1 MQPKEEETKRRTPDE
16 INKEKERIYNA
27 LLKKSPLP
35 IKEIYIKL
43 SKKFPE
49 STIHFERTNKKV
61 LNPEYRKKV
70 SKYIQIHI
78 HNKGEDKK
86 RPTLCEEKKVFRL
99 NKDDK
104 VWKIPAKKFME
115 WYWFEWEK
123 QVHSYYFATPR
134 TYKIKTEIFDNIIR
148 KEILEKFGEEYI
160 KNKKEIEKLLKEAE
174 KIMCWIEIFPNVKE
188 GYKGLY
194 SSGDFIQYIV
204 DSLCK
209 GKNVARNLF
218 IITDHVLVPVLQKI
232 EDLFFFGTDDSEKTE
247 INVYRI
253 LRRKLSEKG
262 LAELPEEY
270 EKHIKGKIFEKVLK
284 MTHNK
289 EIGDID

>member
-1 MQPKEEETKRRTPDE
+1 MHLRNKRRTIEE
-16 INKEKERIYNA
+16 IDKEKKKIYKA
-27 LLKKSPLP
+27 LLKKSPLS
-35 IKEIYIKL
+35 IEGIHSKL
-43 SKKFPE
+43 GIDLPP
-49 STIHFERTNKKV
+49 STIPSQHLDNKKMR
-61 LNPEYRKKV
+61 NPEYNAKV
-70 SKYIQIHI
+70 SKYVQIHI
-78 HNKGEDKK
+78 HNKDKNK
-86 RPTLCEEKKVFRL
+86 QRLTLCEERKVFRL

-115 WYWFEWEK
+115 WHWFEWEK

-134 TYKIKTEIFDNIIR
+134 TYKIKIEIFDNIIR

-174 KIMCWIEIFPNVKE
+174 EIMCWIEIFPNIKD
-188 GYKGLY
+188 GYKGLC
-194 SSGDFIQYIV
+194 SSRDFIQYIV
-204 DSLCK
+204 DILCK
-209 GKNVARNLF
+209 GKNVITNLF

-262 LAELPEEY
+262 LAELSEEY
-270 EKHIKGKIFEKVLK
+270 GKHIKGKIFEKVLE

-289 EIGDID
+289 EIEDIN